1 MNTPHCTGMILGSRP
16 KNRDADTLVHRRAG
30 DPARRARLSVLRY
43 AAILGA
49 AALASIAARADIKLP
64 AVFSDHMVLQSDAAV
79 AVWGWADAGEAVSI
93 SIAGQTQT
101 TKAGDDGKW
110 MVKLGKLKA
119 TGEPQTLVV
128 RSPVTNHES
137 RITDVVIG
145 EVWLASGQSNMEMQ
159 IKGKMH
165 GSVDRADE
173 EIAAA
178 NYPQIR
184 MFVHDAP
191 FAIYELPVPP
201 SEPLPDRPGK
211 WRVCSPE
218 TVADFSALGYFFARD
233 LHKQLGVPVGIL
245 SAAVGGTPIEA
256 WTSLSAQQAGPEIKP
271 VLDDWQKRLAN
282 FNPEREQGAFLEKKK
297 VWLKQRSELAKKGE
311 PAPKSPS
318 PFKNLLVMKPGG
330 LFDGAIAPLAPYTIR
345 GCIWY
350 QGERNAAG
358 PFTGLYG
365 TQLRTLIADWRARW
379 GDEFYFAWV
388 QLTRFQNEQRLPS
401 EPTGW
406 GVAVRDEMRK
416 TLSVPRTGMAITI
429 DYGGVKDGH
438 PTNKA
443 DFAARLSPLAL
454 HDVYGKNI
462 PIWSGPLFRAVQRD
476 GEKMVLTFDHATGLK
491 ASSGELQGFAI
502 AGGDQKFVWAK
513 AKIDGGKVTVW
524 SDAVGEPA
532 AVRYAW
538 AANPKC
544 NLVNAAGFPASPFR
558 TDDWK

>member
-1 MNTPHCTGMILGSRP
+1 MN
-16 KNRDADTLVHRRAG
+16 
-30 DPARRARLSVLRY
+30 ARRLTSGALFSLAVALNSLS
-43 AAILGA
+43 
-49 AALASIAARADIKLP
+49 ARANVKLP
-64 AVFSDHMVLQSDAAV
+64 AVFSEHMVVQADAPV
-79 AVWGWADAGEAVSI
+79 TVWGWADTGEAVSV
-93 SIAGQTQT
+93 SIAGQSQT
-101 TKAGDDGKW
+101 TTTGADGKW
-110 MVKLGKLKA
+110 MVKLAKLKPS
-119 TGEPQTLVV
+119 GEPQTLTVKGKNSLTV
-128 RSPVTNHES
+128 K
-137 RITDVVIG
+137 DVLVG

-159 IKGKMH
+159 LKGKLH

-178 NYPQIR
+178 NFTQIR

-201 SEPLPDRPGK
+201 SEPLSDRPGQ
-211 WRVCSPE
+211 WRVCSPQ

-233 LHKQLGVPVGIL
+233 LHQQLGVPVGIL

-256 WTSLSAQQAGPEIKP
+256 WTSLAPQQSEPTLKP
-271 VLDDWQKRLAN
+271 VLDDWQKRVTN
-282 FNPEREQGAFLEKKK
+282 FEPEREQKEFLQKKK
-297 VWLKQRSELAKKGE
+297 LWLKQRSEATKKGE
-311 PAPKSPS
+311 PAPKSPAA
-318 PFKNLLVMKPGG
+318 FKNLRVMTPGG
-330 LFDGAIAPLAPYTIR
+330 LFNGVIAPLVPYTMR

-365 TQLRTLIADWRARW
+365 AQLRTLIADWRARW

-388 QLTRFQNEQRLPS
+388 QLPRFQKEQRLPS

-406 GVAVRDEMRK
+406 GVAVREEMRK
-416 TLSVPRTGMAITI
+416 TLAVPRTGMAITI
-429 DYGGVKDGH
+429 DYGGEKDGH

-443 DFAARLSPLAL
+443 DFAARLSPLVL

-462 PIWSGPLFRAVQRD
+462 PVWSGPRLRAAQLDNDR
-476 GEKMVLTFDHATGLK
+476 MVLTFDHATGLK

-502 AGGDQKFVWAK
+502 AGSDRKFVWAK
-513 AKIDGGKVTVW
+513 VKIDGEQVIVW
-524 SDAVGEPA
+524 SDSVREPA
-532 AVRYAW
+532 AVRYGW